1 MSNTAAPASVGPAPP
16 RGIVQRLLI
25 AADKIAPRLR
35 PKFQT
40 ALIRTFYSGLSVVLK
55 SEDAA
60 FLNYGYAPL
69 DDETPRLTLDPADA
83 EDRYSIQL
91 YFRVAGA
98 WDLRD
103 KDVLEIGCG
112 RGGGASF
119 IRRYLQPA
127 SVTGVDISARAVRF
141 CRRRHPID
149 RLTFVR
155 GEAEHLPFPSSS
167 FDVVVNVESS
177 HCYPSFDGFVDE
189 VARVIRPNG
198 VFLIADLRPGEHI
211 ATMRAALARR
221 FTILD
226 EEVMTPN
233 VVRALDLDSDRRTRL
248 IQKRTP
254 RFLHK
259 SLESFASVSGSP
271 VFDAFAAG
279 TLQYVRFVL
288 RKPDG
293 RDLKERA

>member
-1 MSNTAAPASVGPAPP
+1 MSNTTTPAGVQQAPP
-16 RGIVQRLLI
+16 KGVVHRLILF
-25 AADKIAPRLR
+25 ADKVAPSLR

-69 DDETPRLTLDPADA
+69 DDDTMGLKLDPADA
-83 EDRYSIQL
+83 PDRYSIQL

-119 IRRYLQPA
+119 ITRYLKPA
-127 SVTGVDISARAVRF
+127 SMTGVDISDRAVRF
-141 CRRRHPID
+141 CRRRHPVD
-149 RLTFVR
+149 RLTFAR
-155 GEAEHLPFPSSS
+155 GEAERLPFPSNS
-167 FDVVVNVESS
+167 FDAVLNVESS
-177 HCYPSFDGFVDE
+177 HCYPSFERFVNE
-189 VARVIRPNG
+189 VARVLRPNG
-198 VFLIADLRPGEHI
+198 AFLIADLRPLEDI
-211 ATMRAALARR
+211 AGMRSELAKR
-221 FTILD
+221 FTIID
-226 EEVMTPN
+226 EEAITAN
-233 VVRALDLDSDRRTRL
+233 VVHALDLDSDRRTRL

-271 VFDAFAAG
+271 VFDAFTAG

-288 RKPDG
+288 QKPAEG
-293 RDLKERA
+293 SA